1 MNKDLSN
8 DGAQLQLDPDVT
20 REMQQVK
27 TSQRI
32 TGGTEGSGE
41 RRIEDEFE
49 VDLGQGLVNEIVG
62 GSRKEEMRQR
72 NEGLER
78 QR

>member
-1 MNKDLSN
+1 MNKDLSS
-8 DGAQLQLDPDVT
+8 DGVELQLDPDMT
-20 REMQQVK
+20 QEMQQVK

-49 VDLGQGLVNEIVG
+49 VDLG
-62 GSRKEEMRQR
+62 
-72 NEGLER
+72 
-78 QR
+78 

>member
-8 DGAQLQLDPDVT
+8 DGVRLQLDPDIT
-20 REMQQVK
+20 QEMQQVK

-49 VDLGQGLVNEIVG
+49 VDLG
-62 GSRKEEMRQR
+62 
-72 NEGLER
+72 
-78 QR
+78 

>member
-1 MNKDLSN
+1 MNKDLSS
-8 DGAQLQLDPDVT
+8 DGVELQLDPDMT
-20 REMQQVK
+20 QEMQQVK

-32 TGGTEGSGE
+32 TGGTEASGE

-49 VDLGQGLVNEIVG
+49 VDLGQGLVNEILG
-62 GSRKEEMRQR
+62 ASRKDEMRKR

>member
-8 DGAQLQLDPDVT
+8 DGVRLQLDPDIT
-20 REMQQVK
+20 QEMQQVK

-49 VDLGQGLVNEIVG
+49 VGLGQGLVDEIVG
-62 GSRKEEMRQR
+62 GGWNEEARKRK
-72 NEGLER
+72 EGLEQ

>member
-8 DGAQLQLDPDVT
+8 DGVRLQLDPDIT
-20 REMQQVK
+20 QEMQQVK

-49 VDLGQGLVNEIVG
+49 VDLGQGLVNEIVAG
-62 GSRKEEMRQR
+62 GRTEEARQR
-72 NEGLER
+72 KEGLEK

>member
-8 DGAQLQLDPDVT
+8 DGVRLHLGPDIT
-20 REMQQVK
+20 QETQQVK

-41 RRIEDEFE
+41 RRIEDQFE

-62 GSRKEEMRQR
+62 GGRTEEGRQR
-72 NEGLER
+72 KEGLEK